1 LGIAGVE
8 PCQLALTL
16 GTTGSGSTDS
26 PAPSPIFI
34 DLPALTEADNDLEL
48 LERVKEDKK
57 KRL

>member
-1 LGIAGVE
+1 
-8 PCQLALTL
+8 LALTL

-34 DLPALTEADNDLEL
+34 DLPALTEADDDLEL